1 MDPSS
6 LQHLFAQTAEAIREA
21 LSKSNDWSKA
31 DGHPGQ
37 HIGDVVANEAALS
50 LLQDAGLPVLSEE
63 SGFTEGSP
71 GSPDAVCTIVIDPV
85 DGSTNASKAI
95 PWYSMSICAVDAAVP
110 LVARVENLVTGQSF
124 TAQRGSGAHFE
135 GSTIAPS
142 DVKQLSK
149 AVLGLSGHPKQHWG
163 WKQYRSL
170 GSSALDICLV
180 AKGSLDGFVDCSAQ
194 DSVASKGHGPWD
206 YMAAMLICQEAG
218 ASVAEAKGRDL
229 VVLDH
234 AARRYPVA
242 AATPELLEELLR
254 KIN

>member
-1 MDPSS
+1 MDPDF
-6 LQHLFAQTAEAIREA
+6 LHRLFRKTAEAIKDA
-21 LSKSNDWSKA
+21 LIKSENWEKA

-50 LLQDAGLPVLSEE
+50 LLQDAGLAVLSEE
-63 SGFTEGSP
+63 SGFTEGSTD
-71 GSPDAVCTIVIDPV
+71 SDCIVVIDPV

-95 PWYSMSICAVDAAVP
+95 PWYSMSICAVDTAGP
-110 LVARVENLVTGQSF
+110 LLARVENLVTGQSF

-135 GSTIAPS
+135 GSPISPS
-142 DVKQLSK
+142 DVKHLSK

-180 AKGSLDGFVDCSAQ
+180 ARGSLDGFVDCSAQ

-218 ASVAEAKGRDL
+218 AAIAEAKGRDL

-234 AARRYPVA
+234 NARRYPVA
-242 AATPELLEELLR
+242 AATPELLTELLQ

>member
-1 MDPSS
+1 MDADS
-6 LQHLFAQTAEAIREA
+6 LHRLFRKTAEAIRTA
-21 LSKSNDWSKA
+21 LNQSNNWERA

-37 HIGDVVANEAALS
+37 HIGDVVANEAALN
-50 LLQDAGLPVLSEE
+50 LLQDAGLAVLSEE
-63 SGFTEGSP
+63 SGFTEGSTD
-71 GSPDAVCTIVIDPV
+71 SDCIVVIDPV

-95 PWYSMSICAVDAAVP
+95 PWYSMSICAVDSAGP
-110 LVARVENLVTGQSF
+110 LLARVENLVTGQSF

-135 GSTIAPS
+135 GSPIAPS
-142 DVKQLSK
+142 AVKHLNK

-170 GSSALDICLV
+170 GSSALDMCLV

-234 AARRYPVA
+234 NARRYPVA
-242 AATPELLEELLR
+242 AATPELLTELLQ

>member
-1 MDPSS
+1 MDADS
-6 LQHLFAQTAEAIREA
+6 LHRLFRKTAEAIRTA
-21 LSKSNDWSKA
+21 LRKSDNWSKA

-37 HIGDVVANEAALS
+37 HIGDVVANEAALN
-50 LLQDAGLPVLSEE
+50 LLQDAGLAVLSEE
-63 SGFTEGSP
+63 SGFTEGSKE
-71 GSPDAVCTIVIDPV
+71 SDCIVVIDPV

-95 PWYSMSICAVDAAVP
+95 PWYSMSICAVDSAGP
-110 LVARVENLVTGQSF
+110 LLARVENLVTGQSF

-135 GSTIAPS
+135 GSPIAPS
-142 DVKQLSK
+142 AIKHLNK

-170 GSSALDICLV
+170 GSSALDMCLV
-180 AKGSLDGFVDCSAQ
+180 ARGSLDGFVDCSAQ

-218 ASVAEAKGRDL
+218 AAVAEAKGRDL

-242 AATPELLEELLR
+242 AATPELLTELLQ

>member
-1 MDPSS
+1 MDPDS
-6 LQHLFAQTAEAIREA
+6 LHRLFRKTAKTIRTA
-21 LSKSNDWSKA
+21 LSKSENWEKA

-37 HIGDVVANEAALS
+37 HIGDVVANEAALN
-50 LLQDAGLPVLSEE
+50 LLQDAGLAVLSEE
-63 SGFTEGSP
+63 SGFTEGSKE
-71 GSPDAVCTIVIDPV
+71 SDCIVVIDPV

-95 PWYSMSICAVDAAVP
+95 PWYSMSICAVDTDGP
-110 LVARVENLVTGQSF
+110 LLARVENLVTGQSF

-135 GSTIAPS
+135 GSLISPS
-142 DVKQLSK
+142 AVKHLSK

-180 AKGSLDGFVDCSAQ
+180 ARGSLDGFVDCSAQ

-234 AARRYPVA
+234 NARRHPVA
-242 AATPELLEELLR
+242 AATPELLAELLQ

>member
-1 MDPSS
+1 MDPDS
-6 LQHLFAQTAEAIREA
+6 LHRLFHKTAEAIRDA
-21 LSKSNDWSKA
+21 LSKSDDWGKA

-37 HIGDVVANEAALS
+37 HVGDVVANEAALN
-50 LLQDAGLPVLSEE
+50 LLQAEGLAVLSEE
-63 SGFTEGSP
+63 SGFTEGKTEISC
-71 GSPDAVCTIVIDPV
+71 VIVIDPV
-85 DGSTNASKAI
+85 DGSTNASLGI
-95 PWYSMSICAVDAAVP
+95 PWYSMSICAVDTSGP

-135 GSTIAPS
+135 GRPISPS
-142 DVKQLSK
+142 EIKHLSK

-170 GSSALDICLV
+170 GSSALDMCLV

-218 ASVAEAKGRDL
+218 ASVADANGRNL
-229 VVLDH
+229 VVLEHD
-234 AARRYPVA
+234 ARRYPIA
-242 AATPELLEELLR
+242 AATPELLAELLQ

>member
-1 MDPSS
+1 MDPAF

-37 HIGDVVANEAALS
+37 HIGDVVANEAALN
-50 LLQDAGLPVLSEE
+50 LLQDAGLAVLSEE
-63 SGFTEGSP
+63 SGFTAGSKEG
-71 GSPDAVCTIVIDPV
+71 DCTIVIDPV

-95 PWYSMSICAVDAAVP
+95 PWYSLSICAVDAAGP
-110 LVARVENLVTGQSF
+110 LLARVENLVTGQSF

-135 GSTIAPS
+135 GSPIAPS
-142 DVKQLSK
+142 DVKHLSK

-170 GSSALDICLV
+170 GSSALDMCLV

>member
-1 MDPSS
+1 MDPDS
-6 LQHLFAQTAEAIREA
+6 LQRLFAKTAEAIRDA
-21 LSKSNDWSKA
+21 LGKSSDWGKA

-37 HIGDVVANEAALS
+37 HIGDVVANEAALNI
-50 LLQDAGLPVLSEE
+50 LEGAGLAVLSEE
-63 SGFTEGSP
+63 SGLTKGNQDT
-71 GSPDAVCTIVIDPV
+71 GCTIVIDPV

-95 PWYSMSICAVDAAVP
+95 PWYSMSICAVDAAGT
-110 LVARVENLVTGQSF
+110 LLARVENLVTGQSF

-135 GSTIAPS
+135 GSPIAPS
-142 DVKQLSK
+142 DVKHLSK
-149 AVLGLSGHPKQHWG
+149 AVVGLSGYPKQHWG

-170 GSSALDICLV
+170 GSSALDMCLV

>member
-1 MDPSS
+1 MDADS
-6 LQHLFAQTAEAIREA
+6 LQHLFRKAAEAIRTA
-21 LSKSNDWSKA
+21 LNQSNNWERA

-37 HIGDVVANEAALS
+37 HIGDVVANEAALN
-50 LLQDAGLPVLSEE
+50 LLQDAGLAVLSEE
-63 SGFTEGSP
+63 SGFTEGSID
-71 GSPDAVCTIVIDPV
+71 SDCIVVIDPV

-95 PWYSMSICAVDAAVP
+95 PWYSMSICAVDSAGP
-110 LVARVENLVTGQSF
+110 LLARVENLVTGQSF

-135 GSTIAPS
+135 GSPIAPS
-142 DVKQLSK
+142 AVKHLNK

-170 GSSALDICLV
+170 GSSALDMCLV
-180 AKGSLDGFVDCSAQ
+180 ARGSLDGFVDCSAQ

-218 ASVAEAKGRDL
+218 AAVAEAKGRDL

-234 AARRYPVA
+234 ADRRHPVA
-242 AATPELLEELLR
+242 AATPELLTELLQ